1 MIFKNYYKILG
12 LENNIKSTQEEI
24 KSAYR
29 TQAKKYHPDV
39 NVNNK
44 NAEERFKDINEA
56 YKVLSDLTQKKKY
69 DRSWYYYIGKKIQ
82 KEKMSK
88 KEVKVNDIVNMFFG
102 GGVSNDVKK
111 EKKLEQIKGE
121 NIEAQIE
128 IQIKEA
134 FEGTHKKLSFNVLDS
149 KNKIINIDIPAGVKN
164 GKVMRI
170 PKQGK
175 EGKNG
180 GENGDVL
187 VKIKIVDNNIYKL
200 VNNDIL
206 VNLYVTPWDAALG
219 AKLAV
224 NGIDGELS
232 ILIPKGTRVL
242 IVEDIVTTGGSVME
256 VLDVVKEH
264 GGIPVGIGLLVD
276 RSGGKVDFGIRTEAL
291 LHLDVPT
298 FKEEDCPLCK
308 EGKPFTKRGR
318 TGK

>member
-56 YKVLSDLTQKKKY
+56 YKVLSDFTQKRKY
-69 DRSWYYYIGKKIQ
+69 DRSWYYYVGKKIQ

-88 KEVKVNDIVNMFFG
+88 REVKVNDIVNMFFG

-111 EKKLEQIKGE
+111 EKKIEPIKGE

-164 GKVMRI
+164 GEVIRI

-187 VKIKIVDNNIYKL
+187 VKIKIADNNIYKL
-200 VNNDIL
+200 VNSDIW

-232 ILIPKGTRVL
+232 ILIPKGTQNGDKIAIPNKGYYINNKERGKL
-242 IVEDIVTTGGSVME
+242 IIKTEIVIPKK
-256 VLDVVKEH
+256 LNDKEKELLTKLKKVSKFN
-264 GGIPVGIGLLVD
+264 PNNLVD
-276 RSGGKVDFGIRTEAL
+276 IK
-291 LHLDVPT
+291 
-298 FKEEDCPLCK
+298 
-308 EGKPFTKRGR
+308 
-318 TGK
+318 

>member
-1 MIFKNYYKILG
+1 
-12 LENNIKSTQEEI
+12 
-24 KSAYR
+24 
-29 TQAKKYHPDV
+29 
-39 NVNNK
+39 
-44 NAEERFKDINEA
+44 
-56 YKVLSDLTQKKKY
+56 
-69 DRSWYYYIGKKIQ
+69 
-82 KEKMSK
+82 MSK

-111 EKKLEQIKGE
+111 EKKIEPIKGE

-164 GKVMRI
+164 GEIIRI

-232 ILIPKGTRVL
+232 ILIPKGTQNGDKISIPNKGYYINNKERGKL
-242 IVEDIVTTGGSVME
+242 I
-256 VLDVVKEH
+256 
-264 GGIPVGIGLLVD
+264 
-276 RSGGKVDFGIRTEAL
+276 IRTEVAIPKKL
-291 LHLDVPT
+291 ND
-298 FKEEDCPLCK
+298 KEK
-308 EGKPFTKRGR
+308 ELFLKLKKVSEFNPNNIVDIK
-318 TGK
+318 

>member
-12 LENNIKSTQEEI
+12 LEKNIKSTQEEI

-56 YKVLSDLTQKKKY
+56 YKVLSDFTQKKKY

-88 KEVKVNDIVNMFFG
+88 KAVKVNDIVNMFFG

-111 EKKLEQIKGE
+111 EKKIEPIKGE

-164 GKVMRI
+164 GEIIRI

-206 VNLYVTPWDAALG
+206 VNLYVPPWDAALG

-232 ILIPKGTRVL
+232 ILIPKGTQNGDKISIPNKGYYINNKERGKL
-242 IVEDIVTTGGSVME
+242 I
-256 VLDVVKEH
+256 
-264 GGIPVGIGLLVD
+264 
-276 RSGGKVDFGIRTEAL
+276 IRTEVAIPKKL
-291 LHLDVPT
+291 ND
-298 FKEEDCPLCK
+298 KEK
-308 EGKPFTKRGR
+308 ELFLKLKKVSEFDPNNIVDIK
-318 TGK
+318 

>member
-12 LENNIKSTQEEI
+12 LENDIKSTQEEI

-111 EKKLEQIKGE
+111 EKKLEPIKGE

-232 ILIPKGTRVL
+232 ILIPKGTQNGDKISIPNKGYYINNKERGKLVIKTEIAIPKKL
-242 IVEDIVTTGGSVME
+242 NDKEKELFLKLKKVSEFNPNNIVDI
-256 VLDVVKEH
+256 K
-264 GGIPVGIGLLVD
+264 
-276 RSGGKVDFGIRTEAL
+276 
-291 LHLDVPT
+291 
-298 FKEEDCPLCK
+298 
-308 EGKPFTKRGR
+308 
-318 TGK
+318 

>member
-12 LENNIKSTQEEI
+12 LEKNIKSTQEEI

-69 DRSWYYYIGKKIQ
+69 DRSWYYYVGKKIQ
-82 KEKMSK
+82 KENMSK

-102 GGVSNDVKK
+102 GGISKEMKK
-111 EKKLEQIKGE
+111 EKKLEPIKGE
-121 NIEAQIE
+121 NIEVQIE

-134 FEGTHKKLSFNVLDS
+134 FEGTHKKLSFKVFDS
-149 KNKIINIDIPAGVKN
+149 KNKIINIDIPAGIKDGEVIR
-164 GKVMRI
+164 V

-180 GENGDVL
+180 GENGDVF
-187 VKIKIVDNNIYKL
+187 VKIKIVDNNTYKL
-200 VNNDIL
+200 INNDIL

-219 AKLAV
+219 AKLTV
-224 NGIDGELS
+224 DGIDGELS
-232 ILIPKGTRVL
+232 ILIPKGTQNGDKITIPNKGYFIKNKERGNL
-242 IVEDIVTTGGSVME
+242 I
-256 VLDVVKEH
+256 
-264 GGIPVGIGLLVD
+264 
-276 RSGGKVDFGIRTEAL
+276 IRTEIAIPKKL
-291 LHLDVPT
+291 ND
-298 FKEEDCPLCK
+298 KEK
-308 EGKPFTKRGR
+308 ELFLKLKKVSKFNPNNIVDIKL
-318 TGK
+318 

>member
-12 LENNIKSTQEEI
+12 LEKNIKSTQEEI

-56 YKVLSDLTQKKKY
+56 YKVLSDFTQKKKY

-88 KEVKVNDIVNMFFG
+88 KEVKVNDIVNMFVG

-111 EKKLEQIKGE
+111 EKKIEPIKGE

-164 GKVMRI
+164 GEIIRI

-232 ILIPKGTRVL
+232 ILIPKGTQNGDKISIPNKGYYINNKERGKL
-242 IVEDIVTTGGSVME
+242 I
-256 VLDVVKEH
+256 
-264 GGIPVGIGLLVD
+264 
-276 RSGGKVDFGIRTEAL
+276 IRTEVAIPKKL
-291 LHLDVPT
+291 ND
-298 FKEEDCPLCK
+298 KEK
-308 EGKPFTKRGR
+308 ELFLKLKKVSEFNPNNIVDIK
-318 TGK
+318 